1 MKKNL
6 KYALILAS
14 LSIFSISLNAFT
26 KNKNYRMYGIDY
38 SFYNKK
44 DKKITTT
51 IENKSFYE
59 NLGNLAVYYIFKNT
73 PKISE
78 EAKKNIISSKNNLDP
93 NGTLSLNNFLVS
105 DDDEKKIENF
115 LKQIKDKMNKKLN
128 KNKNDEEKVIKYF
141 EKLIKD
147 KNIDVEGIK
156 NSYIQL
162 IKNKIEELEKNIKN
176 LEMQKDN
183 KFFIDFENKKITKD
197 IKNSINDNIL
207 KEIEPKKEEELLK
220 KGKESVKKDIKYK
233 KIFIEKLKNDIKEIK
248 KIEKK
253 YLEIFLVNIL
263 TAYTKYIKFLQNHR
277 PSNMRYSLH
286 FDFNNTHSVSKS
298 VRYIFLKCFDETL
311 HEEMLKL
318 KDNEHVKNY
327 FKEEEKNIKNTLKD
341 YEKNYNLNKSE
352 TKSLHKHLKTLNGSG
367 LEGLLPIHIIEY
379 PTIPNFLN
387 KLNFYSE
394 NDEKI
399 LDVVISIIKSDKFKQ
414 KLKRNLNK
422 KHIKKIKQNYV
433 DYLKFIYSY
442 LKKEVDKTKKEN
454 LVEVGKKDLKQYMEY
469 QKIWLDNSKKEKNKI
484 QIKEYEENL
493 NESKETLKNDEIL
506 KEKGNETNQNTINA
520 YNNTMNRI
528 KNTIKKIKDAKLEDI
543 KKAFNVIELDGLFKL
558 IDSSENQF

>member
-6 KYALILAS
+6 KYILILAS

>member
-26 KNKNYRMYGIDY
+26 KNKNYRMYGIGY

-128 KNKNDEEKVIKYF
+128 KNKNNEEKVIKYF

-162 IKNKIEELEKNIKN
+162 IKNKIEKLEKNIKN
-176 LEMQKDN
+176 LEMQKDK
-183 KFFIDFENKKITKD
+183 KFFIDFENKKIMKD

-207 KEIEPKKEEELLK
+207 KEIESKKEEELLK

-286 FDFNNTHSVSKS
+286 FDIKNTHSVSKS

-311 HEEMLKL
+311 YEEMLKL

-469 QKIWLDNSKKEKNKI
+469 QKKWLDNSKKEKNKI

>member
-1 MKKNL
+1 M
-6 KYALILAS
+6 
-14 LSIFSISLNAFT
+14 
-26 KNKNYRMYGIDY
+26 
-38 SFYNKK
+38 
-44 DKKITTT
+44 
-51 IENKSFYE
+51 
-59 NLGNLAVYYIFKNT
+59 
-73 PKISE
+73 
-78 EAKKNIISSKNNLDP
+78 
-93 NGTLSLNNFLVS
+93 
-105 DDDEKKIENF
+105 
-115 LKQIKDKMNKKLN
+115 
-128 KNKNDEEKVIKYF
+128 
-141 EKLIKD
+141 
-147 KNIDVEGIK
+147 EGIK

-176 LEMQKDN
+176 LEMQKDK
-183 KFFIDFENKKITKD
+183 KFFIDFENKKITKE

-207 KEIEPKKEEELLK
+207 KEIESKKEEELLK

-286 FDFNNTHSVSKS
+286 FDINNTHSVSKS

-318 KDNEHVKNY
+318 KNNEHVKNY

-379 PTIPNFLN
+379 PIIPNFLN

-520 YNNTMNRI
+520 YKNTMNRI